1 MLKKSVRKP
10 IQFKEQDISRD
21 RIGWELPIVPVIDA
35 YNTIAG
41 TPETQ
46 QRLETLSDQDIEVY
60 TQYLKGI
67 EPPKGEEIGP
77 EQLIKMK
84 LPKKLQKE
92 RLSKPIKLSKA
103 KTQTDRLFA

>member
-1 MLKKSVRKP
+1 MTNNK
-10 IQFKEQDISRD
+10 I
-21 RIGWELPIVPVIDA
+21 A

-67 EPPKGEEIGP
+67 EPPEDKKIGP

-84 LPKKLQKE
+84 LPKKLQKDII
-92 RLSKPIKLSKA
+92 SKPIKLSKA
-103 KTQTDRLFA
+103 KTQTDRLLT

>member
-1 MLKKSVRKP
+1 M
-10 IQFKEQDISRD
+10 
-21 RIGWELPIVPVIDA
+21 PVKDA

-46 QRLETLSDQDIEVY
+46 QHLETLSDQDIEAY
-60 TQYLKGI
+60 TLYIQDAK
-67 EPPKGEEIGP
+67 PPKGEEIGP

-92 RLSKPIKLSKA
+92 SLSKPIKLSKA
-103 KTQTDRLFA
+103 KKQTDRLLA

>member
-1 MLKKSVRKP
+1 M
-10 IQFKEQDISRD
+10 
-21 RIGWELPIVPVIDA
+21 PVIDA

-92 RLSKPIKLSKA
+92 RLSKPIKLTKA
-103 KTQTDRLFA
+103 KQQTNRLFA

>member
-1 MLKKSVRKP
+1 MYIDSIKYTEYLRNYK
-10 IQFKEQDISRD
+10 
-21 RIGWELPIVPVIDA
+21 LPEGVDLGYDKDV
-35 YNTIAG
+35 
-41 TPETQ
+41 
-46 QRLETLSDQDIEVY
+46 
-60 TQYLKGI
+60 
-67 EPPKGEEIGP
+67 

>member
-1 MLKKSVRKP
+1 M
-10 IQFKEQDISRD
+10 
-21 RIGWELPIVPVIDA
+21 PVKDA
-35 YNTIAG
+35 YNTVAG

-67 EPPKGEEIGP
+67 EPPTDEKIGT

-92 RLSKPIKLSKA
+92 ILSKPIKLTKA
-103 KTQTDRLFA
+103 KKQTDRLFA